1 MSAPVLNIAPRRQG
15 SAISSWRGETLMIV
29 LAPLWLALLIMLFSR
44 PVYALKMIAAFLIVA
59 A

>member
-1 MSAPVLNIAPRRQG
+1 
-15 SAISSWRGETLMIV
+15 MIV

-44 PVYALKMIAAFLIVA
+44 PVYALKMIAAFLIGATIGLGLLALIVA